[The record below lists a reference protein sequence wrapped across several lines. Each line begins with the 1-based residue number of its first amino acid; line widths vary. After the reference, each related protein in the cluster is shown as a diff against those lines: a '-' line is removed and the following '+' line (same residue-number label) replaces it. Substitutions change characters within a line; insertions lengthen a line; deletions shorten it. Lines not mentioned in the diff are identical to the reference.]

1 MRRTATDN
9 HQKSGPRRPHGA
21 VRATAAAL
29 AIFFATAQ
37 AAASAPAPEGPAP
50 APAAAPESAPA
61 PAPAPEG
68 AATPAPDSAAPTAA
82 EPAPVAEPAQAPEAA
97 PAPED
102 APPEAAPAPEGP
114 ELEEGPPPP
123 ISPKERAK
131 ANKLRKAGGV
141 MMGTGGVL
149 GAVGLVLTIGYTV
162 RGTGYENELIAAQE
176 RYTDEECSR
185 VNKERCPLLA
195 ANVSG
200 IEGKIESA
208 DQATRIGGLVFL
220 GGVAVTAVGGVL
232 YRLGTKRLK
241 HSEFVL
247 APTVGGAVISG
258 RF

>member
-50 APAAAPESAPA
+50 APVAA
-61 PAPAPEG
+61 
-68 AATPAPDSAAPTAA
+68 PAPDSAAPTAA
-82 EPAPVAEPAQAPEAA
+82 EPVPAAEPAPVAEPVPVEESAPVVAA
-97 PAPED
+97 
-102 APPEAAPAPEGP
+102 PEAAPAPEGP
-114 ELEEGPPPP
+114 QLDGPPPP

-131 ANKLRKAGGV
+131 ANKLRKAGAV
-141 MMGTGGVL
+141 TMGTGGVL
-149 GAVGLVLTIGYTV
+149 GVVGLVLTIGYTA
-162 RGTGYENELIAAQE
+162 RGDLYENELIAAQE

-185 VNKERCPLLA
+185 VDKERCPLLA
-195 ANVSG
+195 ANVTG
-200 IEGKIESA
+200 IKDKIESA

-220 GGVAVTAVGGVL
+220 GGVAVTALGGVL

-247 APTVGGAVISG
+247 APSFGGAVLSG